1 MTEPVIKPITLEET
15 IKRGDTE
22 ITEIQIRKP
31 KVGELRGV
39 SLSQLMQMDV
49 SELTKIMP
57 RITQPTLT
65 AEEIQNMD
73 PADLIQVAIEVAY
86 FLAPKALKTESL
98 TA

>member
-1 MTEPVIKPITLEET
+1 MPEPVIKPITLEEP

>member
-1 MTEPVIKPITLEET
+1 MTEQVFKTVKL
-15 IKRGDTE
+15 DTPLIRSEKE

>member
-1 MTEPVIKPITLEET
+1 MTEPVIKPITLEEP

-86 FLAPKALKTESL
+86 FLLPKALKTESL

>member
-1 MTEPVIKPITLEET
+1 MSEPVIKTITLEAP

-39 SLSQLMQMDV
+39 SLSQLMSMDV
-49 SELTKIMP
+49 TELTKVMP

-73 PADLIQVAIEVAY
+73 PADLIQIAIEVAY

>member
-1 MTEPVIKPITLEET
+1 MPEPIIKPITLEEP
-15 IKRGDTE
+15 IKRGDKE

>member
-1 MTEPVIKPITLEET
+1 MTEPVIKPITLEEP

>member
-1 MTEPVIKPITLEET
+1 MTEAVFKTVKLDTPLA
-15 IKRGDTE
+15 RGDKE

>member
-1 MTEPVIKPITLEET
+1 MTEPVIKLITLEEP

>member
-1 MTEPVIKPITLEET
+1 MTEPVFKTITLDT
-15 IKRGDTE
+15 PLTRGETE